1 MRTFRNGTLK
11 WMNGDGKARY
21 FFSSQ
26 NFFFYLWESKCLIL
40 NFVIVHRLPP
50 YNEDRVPLQNSP
62 SPHKLRRLSPER
74 MFGIYLK
81 LLKLILNDFYGKF
94 CVPVLGD
101 PRTNQNPA
109 FLTLGILFYRWHN
122 VLARR
127 SVHHT
132 FPNL

>member
-1 MRTFRNGTLK
+1 M
-11 WMNGDGKARY
+11 
-21 FFSSQ
+21 
-26 NFFFYLWESKCLIL
+26 
-40 NFVIVHRLPP
+40 
-50 YNEDRVPLQNSP
+50 
-62 SPHKLRRLSPER
+62 
-74 MFGIYLK
+74 
-81 LLKLILNDFYGKF
+81 
-94 CVPVLGD
+94 PVLGD